1 MKIVDLSAD
10 ELFLL
15 YQEYISDPDLES
27 IKDNAFCLIENEN
40 DVLAGA
46 DYLYDDFLSWLQN
59 KEEFTD
65 DEVSIFINVHGDYI
79 YENIVAGLS

>member
-1 MKIVDLSAD
+1 MKILDLTSD

-15 YQEYISDPDLES
+15 YQEYISEPELES
-27 IKDNAFCLIENEN
+27 IKDNAFCMIENEN

-46 DYLYDDFLSWLQN
+46 DYLYDDFLSWLQVREN
-59 KEEFTD
+59 FTD
-65 DEVSIFINVHGDYI
+65 DEISIFINIHGDYI